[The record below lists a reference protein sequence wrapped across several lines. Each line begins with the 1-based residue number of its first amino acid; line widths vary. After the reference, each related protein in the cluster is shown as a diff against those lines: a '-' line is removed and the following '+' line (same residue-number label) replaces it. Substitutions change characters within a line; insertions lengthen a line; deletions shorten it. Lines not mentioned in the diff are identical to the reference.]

1 MALSARWK
9 GQASYYDPVTDTR
22 IAPKEAWSY
31 LNPSAGFE
39 PIAGGRCGRGRRVQ
53 GDGHVRG
60 HIEPVVGY
68 RQVRSETRQ
77 DWAVAG
83 VR

>member
-9 GQASYYDPVTDTR
+9 GQAIYYNLVTDTR

-39 PIAGGRCGRGRRVQ
+39 PIAGGCCGRG
-53 GDGHVRG
+53 
-60 HIEPVVGY
+60 
-68 RQVRSETRQ
+68 
-77 DWAVAG
+77 AVADQYRVTG
-83 VR
+83 TFASTLSR